1 MPVLLLIIFAVFVS
15 YSSQAQEL
23 YDDYRLYKIDQE
35 AWDDYVVSSDTVLFY
50 RLQQNQQDLYD
61 DISAYK
67 FSFVEFARRGQFYTE
82 RDVILDGIHLRHT
95 NLSILRRLG
104 FSESSFSGI
113 SSGVALMSDS
123 FTGTN
128 IYSTHQS
135 VMIDGV
141 NVGAF
146 FSGKG
151 YLGGVRATL
160 HTLLGKGWSSS
171 VYASIKGGDDLYVG
185 GVYNDALDLAL
196 RVSKDFDSGG
206 RFSIVALSALSER
219 GLRSG
224 TTQEV
229 FRLRGDK
236 LYNPTWGNQAGK
248 VRNSRT
254 REDKIPFVMMS
265 YSQPIGSSTRMLLS
279 LGGDYGERNYR
290 NLGWYNAMTPRPDNY
305 RYLPSY
311 YYSEQLASQVEKVWR
326 AGDETYTQVNW
337 DALYEQNRIS
347 STGAVYALEGR
358 VERIANASLW
368 LGFHSDISQNLS
380 LDYGLRVKYEDS
392 RNFKRMEDLLGALY
406 LRDVDYYL
414 MDDDT
419 FSGNLQNNMRNPD
432 HRVSVGDRFSYDYSL
447 RSRHASIDASLHYT
461 PSRWVMDLGL
471 SIAQQSVSR
480 YGYFEKEL
488 YSGVGSYGRSA
499 KLKFAPYVVKAR
511 VGYSFSPKHYVDVG
525 LMASDVTPE
534 VENLFLNAQYNN
546 RVVDNPE
553 AEHHRGAELNYR
565 YSSDRS
571 QMVFSAYL
579 FSKTN
584 LRHTMRLYDDLSA
597 LYCDVDVE
605 GMGELFYGVE
615 TAGKFRLNNNLELS
629 LSASAGRY
637 IYSENPTLTHYDDR
651 DGRVV
656 SRSVSY
662 MGDCY
667 IGGAPQLSAMAQLTY
682 FTYRGWVLSCSGQ
695 GVAMRYVDPSV
706 IRRTERVAQQ
716 ASLSPEIYHRF
727 ISQGRLSNAITM
739 DMSVSRWFDLAKGR
753 LSLTLS
759 VRNLLGNGGVEY
771 GGYEQSRIR
780 NYQSGANR
788 VYLPM
793 DDMITYAYGRTYYLV
808 ISFKM

>member
-1 MPVLLLIIFAVFVS
+1 MPLLLLLIFVLSFS
-15 YSSQAQEL
+15 YSTHAQEL

-35 AWDDYVVSSDTVLFY
+35 RWDDYFVSSDTLLFY

-61 DISAYK
+61 DVSAYK
-67 FSFVEFARRGQFYTE
+67 FSFVESSRRGQFYTE
-82 RDVILDGIHLRHT
+82 RDILLDGIHLRHS

-104 FSESSFSGI
+104 LSESSFSGI
-113 SSGVALMSDS
+113 SSGAMAMSDS

-128 IYSTHQS
+128 IYSTHES
-135 VMIDGV
+135 VSIDGV

-160 HTLLGKGWSSS
+160 HSQLGKGWSSTL
-171 VYASIKGGDDLYVG
+171 YASVKGGDDLYVK
-185 GVYNDALDLAL
+185 GVYNDVLDLAL
-196 RVSKDFDSGG
+196 RVSKEFDSGG
-206 RFSIVALSALSER
+206 KLSVVALSALSQR
-219 GLRSG
+219 GLRNG
-224 TTQEV
+224 TTQEA

-236 LYNPTWGNQAGK
+236 LYNPTWGYQVGK

-254 REDKIPFVMMS
+254 REDKIPFMMMS
-265 YSQPIGSSTRMLLS
+265 YSQPISSSTRMLFS

-311 YYSEQLASQVEKVWR
+311 YYSEQIASEVESAWR
-326 AGDETYTQVNW
+326 RGDEKYTQVNW
-337 DALYEQNRIS
+337 DELYEQNRIS
-347 STGAVYALEGR
+347 SSGAVYALEGR
-358 VERIANASLW
+358 VERIANAELSF
-368 LGFHSDISQNLS
+368 GFHSDISQNLL
-380 LDYGLRVKYEDS
+380 LDYGLRVKYENS

-406 LRDVDYYL
+406 LKDVDYYL
-414 MDDDT
+414 MDNDT

-432 HRVSVGDRFSYDYSL
+432 HRVSVGDRFSYDYTL
-447 RSRHASIDASLHYT
+447 ESRYTSFDVSLHYT

-471 SIAQQSVSR
+471 SIAQQGVCR
-480 YGYFEKEL
+480 YGFFEKEL
-488 YSGVGSYGRSA
+488 YPDVGSYGRSV
-499 KLKFAPYVVKAR
+499 KLKFAPYLIKAR
-511 VGYSFSPKHYVDVG
+511 VGYSFSAIHFLDVG
-525 LMASDVTPE
+525 FMASDVTPE
-534 VENLFLNAQYNN
+534 VENLFHNPQYNN

-565 YSSDRS
+565 YTSDRS
-571 QMVFSAYL
+571 QFVFSAYL

-584 LRHTMRLYDDLSA
+584 LRQTMRLYDDLSA

-605 GMGELFYGVE
+605 GIGELFYGVE
-615 TAGKFRLNNNLELS
+615 TAGKFRLSNHLELS

-637 IYSENPTLTHYDDR
+637 IYSENPTITHYDDR

-662 MGDCY
+662 IGDCH

-695 GVAMRYVDPSV
+695 GVAMRYVDPSM
-706 IRRTERVAQQ
+706 IRRTERLAQQ
-716 ASLSPEIYHRF
+716 ASLSPEIYHSF
-727 ISQGRLSNAITM
+727 ISQERLSNAITM
-739 DMSVSRWFDLAKGR
+739 DMSVSQWFNLSKGR

-759 VRNLLGNGGVEY
+759 VRNILSNGGIEY

-780 NYQSGANR
+780 NYQSGVNR

-793 DDMITYAYGRTYYLV
+793 DDIITYAYGRTYYAV